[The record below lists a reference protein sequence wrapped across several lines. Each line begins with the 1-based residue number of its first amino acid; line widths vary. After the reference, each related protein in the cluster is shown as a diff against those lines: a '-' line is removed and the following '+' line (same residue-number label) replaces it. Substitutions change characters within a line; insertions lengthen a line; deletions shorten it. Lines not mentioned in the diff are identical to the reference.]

1 MGGILWQDL
10 CFIVGFVIL
19 WFCLVVIG
27 VIWTICGCL
36 GVGFVDGFGL
46 DCVVAWGSFAF
57 ASC

>member
-36 GVGFVDGFGL
+36 GVGFVDGLGL
-46 DCVVAWGSFAF
+46 VV
-57 ASC
+57 